1 MGGTIGGFGTREL
14 TVQDNIHACI
24 PHTRVCQEQSP
35 QGIQNRA
42 FLLFRLERFTT
53 TTVDGRRRRST
64 KEFLAGRCACVSH
77 GWWETEST
85 WTELMIG
92 TSHVTSQFVIYSF
105 LRVRLLIACT
115 WLYYSLHVIRCAY
128 GLGSWKQ
135 IMSIYIIWSWSVLA
149 ANYSLLTS
157 VAWTRWFVVPRS
169 GVGERSRWIFLAAF
183 VRACVPDKHVGSS
196 SSSGNNKV
204 LPN

>member
-1 MGGTIGGFGTREL
+1 MHSPHARVPGAKPAGYSESGFL
-14 TVQDNIHACI
+14 AVQTWEIHDD
-24 PHTRVCQEQSP
+24 
-35 QGIQNRA
+35 
-42 FLLFRLERFTT
+42 
-53 TTVDGRRRRST
+53 DGRRRRST